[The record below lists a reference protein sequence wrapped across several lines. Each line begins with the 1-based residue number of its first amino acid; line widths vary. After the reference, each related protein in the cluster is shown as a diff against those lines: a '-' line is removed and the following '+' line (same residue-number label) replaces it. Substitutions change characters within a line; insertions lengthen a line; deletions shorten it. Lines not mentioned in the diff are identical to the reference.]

1 VPVPFVSS
9 KHESDAE
16 HDKLPPSPS
25 LLMYVL
31 QKRVATSTR
40 AMGSV
45 KGLCTDF
52 LYARISQWPSLN
64 RRVRIASRQPHAEP
78 ISMERCCLSSVT
90 LRSLL
95 ACADSCE
102 EDCDLDFLLAGV
114 EDT

>member
-1 VPVPFVSS
+1 MPVPFVSS

-52 LYARISQWPSLN
+52 PMAFFESPRAHRTQATARRTDFDGEVLLVVCNFTESIGL
-64 RRVRIASRQPHAEP
+64 RRFMRR
-78 ISMERCCLSSVT
+78 RL
-90 LRSLL
+90 
-95 ACADSCE
+95 
-102 EDCDLDFLLAGV
+102 
-114 EDT
+114 

>member
-1 VPVPFVSS
+1 MPVPFVSS

-52 LYARISQWPSLN
+52 LN